1 MKMRIARVR
10 VFEDTLSLCEKFYI
24 RRVAGK
30 TNILLYIDVA
40 MLLYIYRRYFRS
52 IRVNFYLIYPLKSI
66 TIQYAY
72 I

>member
-10 VFEDTLSLCEKFYI
+10 VFEDILSFCEKFYI

-40 MLLYIYRRYFRS
+40 MLLYIYIVDIFDRFAS
-52 IRVNFYLIYPLKSI
+52 ISI
-66 TIQYAY
+66 
-72 I
+72 